1 MAVRKTRLAPPGLNF
16 GIVWIFR
23 ALARCPLP
31 MSAWA
36 RSTLVCK
43 RRNNGWMKQLED
55 DVKPL
60 FLAMILDAPTSP
72 GSGDTNPTR
81 NVGHKNARGMAGDR
95 LRIQELAID
104 DWSRASGSLRCPDDS
119 GGATCRFNQGLMSVC
134 PLDPIAN
141 AHPAL
146 DDF

>member
-60 FLAMILDAPTSP
+60 FLAMILDAPTSR

-81 NVGHKNARGMAGDR
+81 NLGHKNARVWQVTAFGSRSSPSTIGFVP
-95 LRIQELAID
+95 LRFSPMPGGFGRCQL
-104 DWSRASGSLRCPDDS
+104 SVQSGSDVRLP
-119 GGATCRFNQGLMSVC
+119 T
-134 PLDPIAN
+134 
-141 AHPAL
+141 
-146 DDF
+146 